1 MLSSNKT
8 AGFSDDDVYTM
19 LYLYHLK
26 GVSLEFLKCR
36 FSISQ
41 QELEGYLEGRYR
53 SDCYESFKVVE
64 QVLQGAD

>member
-1 MLSSNKT
+1 MQFSKHLSR
-8 AGFSDDDVYTM
+8 FSDDDVYTM

-26 GVSLEFLKCR
+26 GVSLEALKRR
-36 FSISQ
+36 FAISQ
-41 QELEGYLEGRYR
+41 RELEGYLEGRCR